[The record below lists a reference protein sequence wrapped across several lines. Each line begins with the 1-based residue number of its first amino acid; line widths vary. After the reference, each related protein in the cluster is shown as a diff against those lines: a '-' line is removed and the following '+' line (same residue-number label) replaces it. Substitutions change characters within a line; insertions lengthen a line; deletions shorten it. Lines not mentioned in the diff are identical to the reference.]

1 MSLDLYIKSCRP
13 VRHRGTGVFVRDNGQ
28 TRELKTLAEVRE
40 HFPDADL
47 TDVHVTDYEDDELF
61 HANLTHNLT
70 EMASHIPIA
79 GTDGAVT
86 LPRDFEVRDQARADG
101 SSLPVCRAQ
110 ADSTEGQKDKP
121 DFEPKP
127 LSAYNL
133 LWHPETNPLLKHE
146 TLHRKDDDGEEW
158 DVEVTRIDAELV
170 RQVMAVQHYTAN
182 HREELER
189 YNPDNGWGT
198 YDQLLRAE
206 QDLLIALLDIPVS
219 DYGDYF
225 IYCWT

>member
-1 MSLDLYIKSCRP
+1 MSLDLYIKSRRL

-47 TDVHVTDYEDDELF
+47 TDV
-61 HANLTHNLT
+61 
-70 EMASHIPIA
+70 IPIA

-86 LPRDFEVRDQARADG
+86 LPRDFERG
-101 SSLPVCRAQ
+101 
-110 ADSTEGQKDKP
+110 KP
-121 DFEPKP
+121 DFQPKP

-133 LWHPETNPLLKHE
+133 LWHPETNPLLKNE

-182 HREELER
+182 HREELEQ

-198 YDQLLRAE
+198 YDQLLRAT

-225 IYCWT
+225 IYCCT

>member
-1 MSLDLYIKSCRP
+1 MSLDLYIKSRRP

-86 LPRDFEVRDQARADG
+86 LPRDFER
-101 SSLPVCRAQ
+101 
-110 ADSTEGQKDKP
+110 DKP

-127 LSAYNL
+127 LTAYNL
-133 LWHPETNPLLKHE
+133 LWHPETNPLLKNE

-206 QDLLIALLDIPVS
+206 QNLLIALLDIPVS